1 MQWIEVS
8 IETEHEQIEI
18 LCEKLEALG
27 VEGMSI
33 EDEGDFKDFLE
44 NNQQYWDYVDD
55 ELEARFSGVSKIKF
69 YLSSDENG
77 QKHLSQIEEALETS
91 LKTKIVD
98 DADWENNW
106 KEYYKPLEIGEKLL
120 VIPEWEAPETHGRV
134 ALKLDPGL
142 IFGTGNHATTRM
154 CLCALENLAPD
165 AARTLDL
172 GCGSGILG
180 IGAILLGT
188 GEVCGCDIDP
198 KAPDVA
204 LENARLNGITSENF
218 KIYAGDVL
226 SDENMQKTLGSGYN
240 LVLANIVADVIIPLC
255 AIVRFFMAPGA
266 AFVCSGIIEGRQEEV
281 KAALSQNGFE
291 ITAHSCEEEWH
302 CFTAK

>member
-77 QKHLSQIEEALETS
+77 QKHLSRIEEALETS

-134 ALKLDPGL
+134 AIKLDPGL

-165 AARTLDL
+165 AERTLDL

-255 AIVRFFMAPGA
+255 AIVRRFMVPGA
-266 AFVCSGIIEGRQEEV
+266 TFVCSGIIEGRQEEV

-291 ITAHSCEEEWH
+291 ITAHNCEEEWH